1 MSVASGLGSPV
12 RAVVRI
18 FCYLFVTLCCL
29 PLIFVLRFLCP
40 APSAFFAVIRFYHR
54 ACCVLSGIK
63 VTVRGQADH
72 ATVQDRAGTLFV
84 ANHVSYLDIMVL
96 GSCLNGAFVA
106 KSEVARWP
114 FFGTLAKLSRTVFV
128 ERRRSKAGKG
138 RDDLAKQLSEG
149 QSLILFPEGTS
160 SDGTRVLPF
169 RSSLF
174 AVGAV
179 RADPP
184 LLVQPISI
192 TYIGLDGMPLERCF
206 RPFYAWY
213 GDMELMGHLWHALSM
228 GVLSVQVDCHA
239 PVLFEQFAN
248 RKALALYC
256 QRQVARGVSQA
267 MARRGEDYFS
277 PSGGQFLTPY
287 R

>member
-18 FCYLFVTLCCL
+18 FCYLLVTFYCL

-40 APSAFFAVIRFYHR
+40 VPHAFFAVIRFYHR
-54 ACCVLSGIK
+54 ACCVLAGIK

-72 ATVQDRAGTLFV
+72 ATPTLFV
-84 ANHVSYLDIMVL
+84 ANHVSYLDIIVL
-96 GSCLNGAFVA
+96 GSCLNGSFVA

-114 FFGTLAKLSRTVFV
+114 FFGSLAKLSKTVFV
-128 ERRRSKAGKG
+128 ERRRLKAGQG
-138 RDDLAKQLSEG
+138 RDDLAKRLSEG
-149 QSLILFPEGTS
+149 QNLILFPEGTS

-174 AVGAV
+174 AVGVAH
-179 RADPP
+179 ADPP

-192 TYIGLDGMPLERCF
+192 TYTGLDGMPLERCF

-213 GDMELMGHLWHALSM
+213 GDMELAGHLWHALSI

-239 PVLFEQFAN
+239 PVLFEQFPD

-267 MARRGEDYFS
+267 MRHRGAVENYFS
-277 PSGGQFLTPY
+277 CADGQSLTPY
-287 R
+287 P

>member
-29 PLIFVLRFLCP
+29 PLIFILRFLCP
-40 APSAFFAVIRFYHR
+40 VPHAFFAVIRFYHQ
-54 ACCVLSGIK
+54 ACCVLAGIK
-63 VTVRGQADH
+63 VTVRGQVDH
-72 ATVQDRAGTLFV
+72 AAPTLFV

-114 FFGTLAKLSRTVFV
+114 FFGILAKLSRTVFV
-128 ERRRSKAGKG
+128 ERRRSKAGQG
-138 RDDLAKQLSEG
+138 RDDLTKRLSEG
-149 QSLILFPEGTS
+149 KNLILFPEGTS

-192 TYIGLDGMPLERCF
+192 TYTGLDGMPLERCF

-213 GDMELMGHLWHALSM
+213 GDMELAGHLWHALSM
-228 GVLSVQVDCHA
+228 GVLSVRVDCHA
-239 PVLFEQFAN
+239 PVLFEQFAD

-267 MARRGEDYFS
+267 MARRGTVEDYFS
-277 PSGGQFLTPY
+277 PSGGQSLTPY